1 MTDNQLWYDL
11 HRFLISHLTGTIIVI
26 ALVAVF
32 VFPVVAALVAPS
44 DRRAEFF
51 ILTLLF
57 LPGPLGVACAS
68 IAQSRD

>member
-1 MTDNQLWYDL
+1 
-11 HRFLISHLTGTIIVI
+11 VI